1 MYMHLTGPSVCAGS
15 SQRCVSRTSTTS
27 PPTPTRRWGTS
38 TCWTGCW
45 SVWLI
50 QSTRS
55 VVVVVVYVH
64 VCLFICCWLL
74 VHAVQVA
81 EITLNLWYR
90 ISEEL
95 LKMDCGETTELF
107 RPYITTLISHLCIHC
122 RLDEDTS
129 KVGGATVVVLLSNII
144 SDVHVWLSC
153 CYVISS
159 VSPKLPPSSPPRPQF
174 PVTEMSLEASDV
186 QSQRL

>member
-38 TCWTGCW
+38 ACWTGCW
-45 SVWLI
+45 SVWLT

-74 VHAVQVA
+74 IHAVQVA

-144 SDVHVWLSC
+144 SDACGGCHVVMSSAVFPLNFLLPLLPDLS
-153 CYVISS
+153 
-159 VSPKLPPSSPPRPQF
+159 
-174 PVTEMSLEASDV
+174 
-186 QSQRL
+186 SQ